1 MYLNC
6 TVKIPSEPGKI
17 SRFKKGNVI
26 YIRYTVGRTYHPD
39 KKYNVP
45 NHKTIGKLP
54 NPDSTL
60 MIPNENYLK
69 YFGDTELPDTM
80 PCSSRSSC
88 IKVGAFAIIRKIAEE
103 YDLLQLLMKSFDPKE
118 SGLILD
124 LASYSI
130 VCENNA
136 GQYYPDYTYSHP
148 SFTVNMQQYSD
159 SSVSSFLSD
168 MTDDQRIDF
177 LNEWNA
183 VRDHRERIYI
193 SYDSTNKN
201 CQAGDIEMVE
211 FGHAKDEKGLP
222 VFNYAVGYDVNNE
235 VPLFYEKYPGS
246 INDVSQL
253 QYMLEKIRGYG
264 YRHVGF
270 ILDRGYFSKENIQY
284 MDKNGYD
291 FVIMVKGMARFVKSL
306 VGEVHSSFENKR
318 DYSIRKHRL
327 YGRTVKKML
336 YGSDKQERYFHVYY
350 SDMKASAE
358 RENLEA
364 RIEKMKRVLDSLKG
378 KAVSFSGEYAHY
390 FKLEIYDKDGIF
402 LGYRENKEVIEK
414 ELELCGY
421 FVIVTSRKMTAAEA
435 IDLYKSRDTSEKMFR
450 GDKSYLGNK
459 SLRNHGNDSA
469 SSKIFVEFIALII
482 RCRIYTLLQKEKERL
497 DKTPNFMTVP
507 AAIKELEKI
516 EMIRGLDGKYRLDHA
531 ITKNQKMILSAF
543 KMDSSSIR
551 KYANE
556 LSELLHKSALAT
568 GEE

>member
-1 MYLNC
+1 MYLDC

-26 YIRYTVGRTYHPD
+26 YIRYTVGRTYHPER
-39 KKYNVP
+39 KYNVP
-45 NHKTIGKLP
+45 DHKTIGKLP
-54 NPDSTL
+54 SPDSTV

-69 YFGDTELPDTM
+69 YFGDTELPEAVPDG
-80 PCSSRSSC
+80 SRSSC

-118 SGLILD
+118 CGLILD

-159 SSVSSFLSD
+159 SSISNFLSE
-168 MTDDQRIDF
+168 MSDDQRIGF

-183 VRDHRERIYI
+183 ARDHRERIYI

-253 QYMLEKIRGYG
+253 QIMLEKIKGYG

-270 ILDRGYFSKENIQY
+270 ILDRGYFSKDNIRY
-284 MDKNGYD
+284 MDENDYD
-291 FVIMVKGMARFVKSL
+291 FVIMVKGMAKFVRSL
-306 VGEVHSSFENKR
+306 IEEVHGSFENKR
-318 DYSIRKHRL
+318 DYSLRKHRL
-327 YGRTVKKML
+327 YGTTVKKRL
-336 YGSDKQERYFHVYY
+336 FGTDKQERYFHVFY

-364 RIEKMKRVLDSLKG
+364 RIEKMKRVLDSVKG

-390 FKLEIYDKDGIF
+390 FKLEIYDKDGTF

-459 SLRNHGNDSA
+459 SLRNHGNESA

-516 EMIRGLDGKYRLDHA
+516 EMIRGIDGKYRLDHA

-543 KMDSSSIR
+543 KMDSNSIR

-556 LSELLHKSALAT
+556 LSEILQQSTLAA

>member
-1 MYLNC
+1 MYLDC

-26 YIRYTVGRTYHPD
+26 YIRYTVGRTYHPE

-54 NPDSTL
+54 SPDSTV

-69 YFGDTELPDTM
+69 YFGDTELPEAVPD
-80 PCSSRSSC
+80 SSRSSC

-103 YDLLQLLMKSFDPKE
+103 YDLLKLLMKSFDPKE
-118 SGLILD
+118 CGLILD

-159 SSVSSFLSD
+159 SSVSNFLSD
-168 MTDDQRIDF
+168 MTDDQRISF

-183 VRDHRERIYI
+183 ARDHRERIYI

-253 QYMLEKIRGYG
+253 QIMLEKIKGYG

-270 ILDRGYFSKENIQY
+270 ILDRGYFSKDNIQY
-284 MDKNGYD
+284 MDENGYD
-291 FVIMVKGMARFVKSL
+291 FVIMVKGMARFVRSL
-306 VGEVHSSFENKR
+306 IEEVHGSFENKR
-318 DYSIRKHRL
+318 DYSLRKHRL
-327 YGRTVKKML
+327 YGTTVKKML
-336 YGSDKQERYFHVYY
+336 FGTDKQDRYFHVFY

-364 RIEKMKRVLDSLKG
+364 RIEKMKRVLDSVKG

-390 FKLEIYDKDGIF
+390 FKLEIYDKDGTF

-459 SLRNHGNDSA
+459 SLRNHGNESA

-531 ITKNQKMILSAF
+531 ITKNQRMILSAF
-543 KMDSSSIR
+543 KMDSNSIR

-556 LSELLHKSALAT
+556 LSEILQQSVLAA

>member
-1 MYLNC
+1 
-6 TVKIPSEPGKI
+6 
-17 SRFKKGNVI
+17 
-26 YIRYTVGRTYHPD
+26 
-39 KKYNVP
+39 
-45 NHKTIGKLP
+45 
-54 NPDSTL
+54 
-60 MIPNENYLK
+60 
-69 YFGDTELPDTM
+69 
-80 PCSSRSSC
+80 
-88 IKVGAFAIIRKIAEE
+88 
-103 YDLLQLLMKSFDPKE
+103 
-118 SGLILD
+118 
-124 LASYSI
+124 
-130 VCENNA
+130 
-136 GQYYPDYTYSHP
+136 
-148 SFTVNMQQYSD
+148 
-159 SSVSSFLSD
+159 
-168 MTDDQRIDF
+168 
-177 LNEWNA
+177 
-183 VRDHRERIYI
+183 
-193 SYDSTNKN
+193 
-201 CQAGDIEMVE
+201 
-211 FGHAKDEKGLP
+211 
-222 VFNYAVGYDVNNE
+222 
-235 VPLFYEKYPGS
+235 
-246 INDVSQL
+246 
-253 QYMLEKIRGYG
+253 
-264 YRHVGF
+264 
-270 ILDRGYFSKENIQY
+270 
-284 MDKNGYD
+284 
-291 FVIMVKGMARFVKSL
+291 
-306 VGEVHSSFENKR
+306 
-318 DYSIRKHRL
+318 
-327 YGRTVKKML
+327 
-336 YGSDKQERYFHVYY
+336 
-350 SDMKASAE
+350 MKASAE

-364 RIEKMKRVLDSLKG
+364 RIEKMKRVLDSMKG

>member
-1 MYLNC
+1 MYLDC

-26 YIRYTVGRTYHPD
+26 YIRYTVGRTYHPER
-39 KKYNVP
+39 KYNVP
-45 NHKTIGKLP
+45 DHKTIGKLP
-54 NPDSTL
+54 SPDSTV

-69 YFGDTELPDTM
+69 YFGDTELPEAVPD
-80 PCSSRSSC
+80 SSRSSC

-103 YDLLQLLMKSFDPKE
+103 YDLLQLLMKSFDPKKC
-118 SGLILD
+118 GLILD

-159 SSVSSFLSD
+159 SSISNFLSE
-168 MTDDQRIDF
+168 MSDDQRIGF

-183 VRDHRERIYI
+183 ARDHRERIYI

-253 QYMLEKIRGYG
+253 QIMLEKIKGYG

-270 ILDRGYFSKENIQY
+270 ILDRGYFSKDNIRY
-284 MDKNGYD
+284 MDENDYD
-291 FVIMVKGMARFVKSL
+291 FVIMVKGMAKFVRSL
-306 VGEVHSSFENKR
+306 IEEVHGSFENKR
-318 DYSIRKHRL
+318 DYSLRKHRL
-327 YGRTVKKML
+327 YGTTVKKML
-336 YGSDKQERYFHVYY
+336 FGTDKQERYFHVFY

-364 RIEKMKRVLDSLKG
+364 RIEKMKRVLDSVKG

-390 FKLEIYDKDGIF
+390 FKLEIYDKDGTF

-459 SLRNHGNDSA
+459 SLRNHGNESA

-516 EMIRGLDGKYRLDHA
+516 EMIRGIDGKYRLDHA

-543 KMDSSSIR
+543 KMDSNSIR

-556 LSELLHKSALAT
+556 LSEILQQSTLAA

>member
-327 YGRTVKKML
+327 YGTTVKKML

-378 KAVSFSGEYAHY
+378 KAVSFSREYAHY

-459 SLRNHGNDSA
+459 SLRNHGNNSA

-482 RCRIYTLLQKEKERL
+482 RCRIYTLLQKEKEGL